1 MINIFKKLPIY
12 IKIYHNKIAIT
23 NLKSDQTISKSS
35 VITFSSTRLLVAEF
49 NVAENLIRD
58 VLKEMGIANR
68 NLKILIQQIDNFENE
83 LFESEKR
90 ILRDLAEQAGGT
102 EVYLANRKKEMNK
115 EEINNFLI
123 NTYAVAGIQI

>member
-1 MINIFKKLPIY
+1 MISLFKKLPIY
-12 IKIYHNKIAIT
+12 IRIYYNKIAIT

-35 VITFSSTRLLVAEF
+35 VIKFSSTRLLVAEF

-58 VLKEMGIANR
+58 ILKEMGIANR
-68 NLKILIQQIDNFENE
+68 NLKILIQQIDTFEDE
-83 LFESEKR
+83 LSESEKR

-115 EEINNFLI
+115 EEVNNFLI
-123 NTYAVAGIQI
+123 TP